1 MARSWATAGGSHP
14 AEPHTGTLSDRLNWL
29 RAGVLGAND
38 GIVSVAGIVAGVAG
52 ATTTRAPVL
61 TAGLA
66 GLLAGALSMALGEY
80 VSVSSQ
86 RDTERALVAKERFEL
101 EQMPEAELD
110 ELAGLYRAR
119 GLSEQTA
126 RTVAEE
132 LTQHDA
138 LAAHS
143 EIELGV
149 VPGHYTNPW
158 QAAAAS
164 AAAFTVGAILPLV
177 AILAPPSSWR
187 VPIMF
192 VTVLAALALTGDI
205 SARLGQSDR
214 RTAILRVVVGG
225 GLAMVITYGV
235 GRLIGVATG

>member
-1 MARSWATAGGSHP
+1 MPRSQSGGGRFHP

-86 RDTERALVAKERFEL
+86 RDTERALVAKERGEL
-101 EQMPEAELD
+101 EQMPEAELA
-110 ELAGLYRAR
+110 ELAGLYRAK
-119 GLSEQTA
+119 GLSDQTA
-126 RTVAEE
+126 RAVAEE
-132 LTQHDA
+132 LTQRDA

-158 QAAAAS
+158 QAAGAS
-164 AAAFTVGAILPLV
+164 AAAFTVGAILPLI

-187 VPIMF
+187 VPVMF

-214 RTAILRVVVGG
+214 RRAILRVVIGG
-225 GLAMVITYGV
+225 GLAMIITFGV

>member
-1 MARSWATAGGSHP
+1 
-14 AEPHTGTLSDRLNWL
+14 
-29 RAGVLGAND
+29 
-38 GIVSVAGIVAGVAG
+38 
-52 ATTTRAPVL
+52 
-61 TAGLA
+61 
-66 GLLAGALSMALGEY
+66 MALGEY

-86 RDTERALVAKERFEL
+86 RNTERALVAKERGEL
-101 EQMPEAELD
+101 EQMPEAELA
-110 ELAGLYRAR
+110 ELAGLYRAK
-119 GLSEQTA
+119 GLSDQTA
-126 RTVAEE
+126 RAVAEE
-132 LTQHDA
+132 LTQRDA

-158 QAAAAS
+158 QAAGAS
-164 AAAFTVGAILPLV
+164 AAAFTVGAILPLI

-187 VPIMF
+187 VPVMF

-214 RTAILRVVVGG
+214 RRAILRVVIGG
-225 GLAMVITYGV
+225 GLAMIITFGV

>member
-1 MARSWATAGGSHP
+1 MPRSQSGGGRCHP

-86 RDTERALVAKERFEL
+86 RDTERALVAKERGEL
-101 EQMPEAELD
+101 EQMPEAELA
-110 ELAGLYRAR
+110 ELAGLYRAK
-119 GLSEQTA
+119 GLSDQTA
-126 RTVAEE
+126 RAVAEE
-132 LTQHDA
+132 LTQRDA

-149 VPGHYTNPW
+149 IPGHYTNPW
-158 QAAAAS
+158 HAAGAS
-164 AAAFTVGAILPLV
+164 AAAFTVGAILPLI

-187 VPIMF
+187 VPVMF

-214 RTAILRVVVGG
+214 RRAILRVVIGG
-225 GLAMVITYGV
+225 GLAMIITFGV

>member
-1 MARSWATAGGSHP
+1 MPRSQSGGGRFPP

-86 RDTERALVAKERFEL
+86 RDTERALVAKERGEL
-101 EQMPEAELD
+101 EQMPEAELA
-110 ELAGLYRAR
+110 ELAGLYRAK
-119 GLSEQTA
+119 GLSDQTA
-126 RTVAEE
+126 RAVAEE
-132 LTQHDA
+132 LTQRDA

-158 QAAAAS
+158 QAAGAS
-164 AAAFTVGAILPLV
+164 AAAFTVGAILPLI

-187 VPIMF
+187 VPVMF

-214 RTAILRVVVGG
+214 RRAILRVVIGG
-225 GLAMVITYGV
+225 GLAMIITFGV

>member
-1 MARSWATAGGSHP
+1 
-14 AEPHTGTLSDRLNWL
+14 
-29 RAGVLGAND
+29 
-38 GIVSVAGIVAGVAG
+38 
-52 ATTTRAPVL
+52 
-61 TAGLA
+61 
-66 GLLAGALSMALGEY
+66 MALGEY

-86 RDTERALVAKERFEL
+86 RDTERALVAKERSEL
-101 EQMPEAELD
+101 EQMPEAELS
-110 ELAGLYRAR
+110 ELAGLYRAK

-132 LTQHDA
+132 LTRRDA

-158 QAAAAS
+158 HAAAAS
-164 AAAFTVGAILPLV
+164 AAAFTIGAVLPLI
-177 AILAPPSSWR
+177 AILAPPASWR
-187 VPIMF
+187 VPVTF

-214 RTAILRVVVGG
+214 RTAILRVVIGG
-225 GLAMVITYGV
+225 GLAMIITFGV